1 MNNVNK
7 FALYFNII
15 FSIIIFCIILPFF
28 ILSDVELPQ
37 IKFET
42 TIFSFILAL
51 LAANAFNSISN
62 LFNPNKNYDKNT
74 KIYRSAAKT
83 VWVILFVLL
92 SEFLI
97 LPLKIFSLYILVF
110 FILSYIY
117 LTLLKIYHLKKD
129 K

>member
-1 MNNVNK
+1 MANLPK
-7 FALYFNII
+7 RKGLYY
-15 FSIIIFCIILPFF
+15 
-28 ILSDVELPQ
+28 E
-37 IKFET
+37 
-42 TIFSFILAL
+42 
-51 LAANAFNSISN
+51 
-62 LFNPNKNYDKNT
+62 NT